1 MSFIKQLLTSKDNL
15 SKMSTLYQCSTY
27 FRTNADLLIKKSI
40 NFLCEK
46 NAVDE
51 IFRANVKEHAPLSAR
66 ASVEHRLRDET
77 TGNHRN

>member
-15 SKMSTLYQCSTY
+15 SKMSILYQCSPY

-46 NAVDE
+46 DSVDQ
-51 IFRANVKEHAPLSAR
+51 IFRANVDVDSRGSRVDVP
-66 ASVEHRLRDET
+66 RLVVPSEGSPDKD
-77 TGNHRN
+77 